1 MNICICRKCSACID
15 NGDIFICK
23 DDGYEVNPENDCE
36 HFRDASE
43 FHAGDT
49 CPFCDGKL
57 YRDGEKLKCS
67 EHCDFDKVIW

>member
-1 MNICICRKCSACID
+1 MNICRKCS
-15 NGDIFICK
+15 
-23 DDGYEVNPENDCE
+23 DCE